1 MEKEISF
8 YCIRPV
14 APVKTQDQHAQ
25 NRGRLGGGGGRGTRE
40 KERESVIKL
49 IASFLTP
56 IQPCRSYQGKE
67 RKRLEGSKTERG
79 LEKRRGEER
88 QTPKTDRQAQ
98 KHTERN
104 GNETQRR
111 DRPKKQT
118 DSRNTQRESER
129 RL

>member
-1 MEKEISF
+1 MH
-8 YCIRPV
+8 
-14 APVKTQDQHAQ
+14 KTEGDW
-25 NRGRLGGGGGRGTRE
+25 GGGGGGSERKR
-40 KERESVIKL
+40 ERESVIKL

-98 KHTERN
+98 KHTEKR
-104 GNETQRR
+104 
-111 DRPKKQT
+111 K
-118 DSRNTQRESER
+118 
-129 RL
+129 